1 MKSRKKRRH
10 YIFIIG
16 IIVLIVCAAFSLI
29 NVFVKTDRD
38 NIDVSPLA
46 TNQILNGDIKNA
58 MKEINADTFLVISY
72 TNDQVVHKNEK
83 EIEKYLKKV
92 NLLDNVMYLDLKD
105 YVNDADYLKNIN
117 KAIGLKGE
125 NAIEKLP
132 AVIFYKDGSFVKM
145 VDSRKNTLNVDVFK
159 KYIQDSGLAS

>member
-1 MKSRKKRRH
+1 MKNKKKRRH
-10 YIFIIG
+10 YIFVIG
-16 IIVLIVCAAFSLI
+16 IIILIVCAAVSLI

-105 YVNDADYLKNIN
+105 YVNDVDYLKNIN
-117 KAIGLKGE
+117 KSHLLCIIPCMHKTF
-125 NAIEKLP
+125 NNN
-132 AVIFYKDGSFVKM
+132 VKRADCTFLHLLRYCS
-145 VDSRKNTLNVDVFK
+145 DSTLRQCPQVR
-159 KYIQDSGLAS
+159 S

>member
-46 TNQILNGDIKNA
+46 TNQILNGDIK
-58 MKEINADTFLVISY
+58 KINADTFLVISY

-125 NAIEKLP
+125 NAIEKIP

>member
-1 MKSRKKRRH
+1 MKSKKKRRH

-92 NLLDNVMYLDLKD
+92 NLLDNVM
-105 YVNDADYLKNIN
+105 
-117 KAIGLKGE
+117 
-125 NAIEKLP
+125 
-132 AVIFYKDGSFVKM
+132 
-145 VDSRKNTLNVDVFK
+145 
-159 KYIQDSGLAS
+159 